1 MIGTVKRYRR
11 TELTLFVLVH
21 GAYHGGW
28 CWDLVGHELEG
39 AGYRWVAPDLPCEKA
54 VGPSDYAA
62 TVIQAVSAV
71 GHVDGEDIVV
81 VGHSLGGLRSPEV
94 GLRQLLNAEGGAAS
108 W

>member
-1 MIGTVKRYRR
+1 M
-11 TELTLFVLVH
+11 TLFVLVH